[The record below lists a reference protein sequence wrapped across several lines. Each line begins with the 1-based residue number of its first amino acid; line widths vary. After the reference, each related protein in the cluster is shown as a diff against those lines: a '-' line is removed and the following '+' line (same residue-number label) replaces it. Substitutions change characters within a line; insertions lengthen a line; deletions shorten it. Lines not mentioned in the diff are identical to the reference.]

1 MDGCVHLRVATCI
14 SASNRSY
21 KQRVQ
26 RGLATCPSPWPLGI
40 CTTTST
46 TKRYYTRPHCIG
58 FS

>member
-26 RGLATCPSPWPLGI
+26 RGLLVLLLGHWVYVLLLVLPRG
-40 CTTTST
+40 TTLGL
-46 TKRYYTRPHCIG
+46 IV
-58 FS
+58 